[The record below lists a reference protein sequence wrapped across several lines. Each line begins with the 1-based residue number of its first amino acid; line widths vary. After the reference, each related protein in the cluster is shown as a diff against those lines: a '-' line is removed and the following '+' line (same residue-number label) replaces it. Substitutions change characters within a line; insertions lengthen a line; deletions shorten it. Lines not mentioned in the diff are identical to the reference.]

1 MSLTL
6 ALLEQ
11 KSLLHQSAEVQ
22 NCIRPYPIK
31 THLVMPLDAMEPKLA
46 AVSWGPMGLGL
57 GWSSSPTFVLRQYWL
72 LDFIP
77 LFAVSAESFLA
88 SQDALVVML
97 FTY

>member
-31 THLVMPLDAMEPKLA
+31 THLVMPLDAMELKLA

-57 GWSSSPTFVLRQYWL
+57 GWSSSPTFVYRKYCVRNG
-72 LDFIP
+72 IAK
-77 LFAVSAESFLA
+77 FAVTAVIFF
-88 SQDALVVML
+88 MHI
-97 FTY
+97 